1 MVVNGERIDGAS
13 VNEEVQVE
21 FLILRRMSELLSL
34 ITSELPNIMLF
45 FRTTVWLM
53 LISSNRS
60 GRR

>member
-34 ITSELPNIMLF
+34 ITSELPNMMLF
-45 FRTTVWLM
+45 FRTTV
-53 LISSNRS
+53 
-60 GRR
+60 